1 MKRTRQF
8 TLLAV
13 LGGLLACGGSPPAGP
28 PAAGDAA
35 HPPEQDALLD
45 SLQQAEAGLWRAVQR
60 QDSAAFDRTLAPDYV
75 YFSSLGRKDRD
86 KATEIGMHIGSGVR
100 IDSLEFSHWRSRW
113 VSDSVAVLDY
123 LSKAWGAVGGQR
135 DSQFAGALAIW
146 TRRGGQWQAVAR
158 TEWAVPW
165 DLSSP
170 SDSMVRRL
178 RPKH

>member
-1 MKRTRQF
+1 VR
-8 TLLAV
+8 
-13 LGGLLACGGSPPAGP
+13 PAGRQ
-28 PAAGDAA
+28 
-35 HPPEQDALLD
+35 EVLD
-45 SLQQAEAGLWRAVQR
+45 SLREAEAGLWRAVQR
-60 QDSAAFDRTLAPDYV
+60 QDSAAFDRILAPDYV
-75 YFSSLGRKDRD
+75 YLSSLGRKDRD
-86 KATEIGMHIGSGVR
+86 KATEIGMHIGSGLR
-100 IDSLEFSHWRSRW
+100 LDSIDLSHWRARW

-146 TRRGGQWQAVAR
+146 ARRQGEWRVVAR

-178 RPKH
+178 HPRP